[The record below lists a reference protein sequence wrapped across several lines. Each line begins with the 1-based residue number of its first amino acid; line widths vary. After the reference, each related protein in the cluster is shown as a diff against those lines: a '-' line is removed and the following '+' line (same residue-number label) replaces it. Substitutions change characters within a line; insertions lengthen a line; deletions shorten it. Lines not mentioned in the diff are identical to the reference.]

1 MGIRMIS
8 CTRSGAPIEPMES
21 LLPALSALAIGA
33 PAKRKVRDGHYGLRE
48 DSTTVLMLVA
58 ISRLAQ
64 TRDEGILQTA
74 SVSPVGVSL
83 LALLKEAVVRVAVGV
98 GGAASSFNAQSA
110 TTLFGLSGSTV
121 ASRARYDSGVSLP
134 DKLSWERGRALVG
147 AMLDSLNVVRLT
159 EIGARVG
166 MLLLQIPSA
175 PLDAAANAAVIAL
188 IASVESD
195 MQNRLGGG
203 SSGGSRGSS
212 GGSSLASDRSTPP
225 PELPMAVAVPVPSEI
240 DASATLGHNAKRLLE
255 ARLSRLL
262 SPAEGARVDEALTE
276 ALSVLQAGG
285 DGEIRRLLAVPI
297 GGALLHPGAAQLWA
311 CAVDAA
317 EVASSVAMFYST
329 VNNTAST
336 IAGALFAS
344 ALIL

>member
-1 MGIRMIS
+1 MIS

-48 DSTTVLMLVA
+48 DSTTVLTLVA

-64 TRDEGILQTA
+64 TRDEGILQTD

-121 ASRARYDSGVSLP
+121 ASRARYDSGFSLP
-134 DKLSWERGRALVG
+134 DKLPWERGRALVG

-166 MLLLQIPSA
+166 MLLLQVPSA

-203 SSGGSRGSS
+203 SSS

>member
-1 MGIRMIS
+1 
-8 CTRSGAPIEPMES
+8 MES
-21 LLPALSALAIGA
+21 LLPALTALAIGA
-33 PAKRKVRDGHYGLRE
+33 PAKRKARDGHYGLRE
-48 DSTTVLMLVA
+48 DSTAILTLVV

-64 TRDEGILQTA
+64 ARDEGILQTA
-74 SVSPVGVSL
+74 SVTPVGISL
-83 LALLKEAVVRVAVGV
+83 LALLNEAVVRVAVGV
-98 GGAASSFNAQSA
+98 GGAVLSFSAQSA
-110 TTLFGLSGSTV
+110 TTLLGLSGSTV
-121 ASRARYDSGVSLP
+121 ASQARYDSGFSLP
-134 DKLSWERGRALVG
+134 DKLPWQRCRALVS
-147 AMLDSLNVVRLT
+147 AMLDSLNAVRLT
-159 EIGARVG
+159 EVGARVG
-166 MLLLQIPSA
+166 MLLLQVPAA

-188 IASVESD
+188 VAAVESD
-195 MQNRLGGG
+195 MQNRLGSRG
-203 SSGGSRGSS
+203 SGGGSRGSG

-240 DASATLGHNAKRLLE
+240 DASATLGHNVKRLLE

-297 GGALLHPGAAQLWA
+297 GGALLHPGAAQLWV